1 MPRFV
6 LLYHECPPS
15 YEKPSHWDFM
25 LEAGEVLWTWELRE
39 LPAGWQ
45 TDQPELVV
53 SLYSTVSATRLA
65 DHRMAYLDYEGLLTN
80 DRGNVSRQMSG
91 DYQLLESTAQRI
103 VVQLLS
109 EKLTATVELAESD
122 QFGVWKL
129 TTRD

>member
-109 EKLTATVELAESD
+109 
-122 QFGVWKL
+122 
-129 TTRD
+129 